1 MSITTLFLSRFFDE
15 KTTNKLIGGKKV
27 KYRNTNRFHSVN
39 KISDTEYN
47 IIIQG
52 SSAGIGSG
60 ISRKNLEHNINI
72 KTNITD

>member
-1 MSITTLFLSRFFDE
+1 MSITTLFLSRFFDV

-27 KYRNTNRFHSVN
+27 KYRNTNRIHSVN

-52 SSAGIGSG
+52 SSTGFGSD
-60 ISRKNLEHNINI
+60 ISKKNLEHNINI
-72 KTNITD
+72 KTTIS